1 MPTLAGSSGLKN
13 FIKKHGLW
21 DEDQNKSAMSILKRI
36 QDLGL
41 ESIRLSFADQ
51 HGLLRGKSILVAE
64 LESILSSGCSM
75 TSTLLLKD
83 TSNRTVFP
91 IWEQG
96 AGMNA
101 SQFNGAGDMIMVPDP
116 KTFKVLPWSKKTGW
130 FLCDI
135 YFPNGDPIPF
145 SSRALC
151 SQAVDALYNLGYE
164 YLSGIEIEFHIFKTT
179 DPKLGFQDSAMPGTA
194 PEVAPLAHGF
204 QYLSE
209 VRLDE
214 LEPAIDLIREGALA
228 LDLPLRTVEIEFG
241 PSQVEFTFSPLV
253 GKESADLML
262 LFRSATKQI
271 CKRSGYHASFMC
283 RPGLQNVFASGWH
296 LHQSLVNRSDGKNA
310 FASDKESLPLSNIG
324 SQFVAGILKNADASC
339 IFTTPTINGYK
350 RYKPE
355 SLAPDRIL
363 WAKDNRGAM
372 VRVLG
377 SSEDQD
383 SRIENRVGDPGANP
397 YFYLMSQI
405 LSGLDGIENKLIPPP
420 ITETPY
426 TTNADRLPQSLME
439 AADAFDRSSFY
450 RTKLGDEFVEYLLKI
465 KRNEIN
471 RFLSEVTDWEHREYF
486 EIL

>member
-1 MPTLAGSSGLKN
+1 MPTSKGSSGLKN

-21 DEDQNKSAMSILKRI
+21 NEDQSKSAASVLRKI
-36 QDLGL
+36 QELGL

-51 HGLLRGKSILVAE
+51 HGLLRGKSILTAE
-64 LESILSSGCSM
+64 LESVLSSGCSM

-91 IWEQG
+91 IWTSG
-96 AGMNA
+96 AGMNET
-101 SQFNGAGDMIMVPDP
+101 QFNGAGDMVMVPDP

-135 YFPNGDPIPF
+135 YFPNGEPIPF
-145 SSRALC
+145 SSRLLC
-151 SQAVDALYNLGYE
+151 SQALNALTDFGYE
-164 YLSGIEIEFHIFKTT
+164 YVSGIEIEFHIFKVN
-179 DPKLGFQDSAMPGTA
+179 DPKLTFHDATMPGA
-194 PEVAPLAHGF
+194 PPEVSPLAHGF

-214 LEPAIDLIREGALA
+214 LEPAVDLIREGALS
-228 LDLPLRTVEIEFG
+228 LGLPLRTVEIEFG
-241 PSQVEFTFSPLV
+241 PSQVEFTFSPLT
-253 GKESADLML
+253 GKASADLML

-271 CKRSGYHASFMC
+271 CKRNGYHASFMC

-296 LHQSLVNRSDGKNA
+296 LHQSLINRKDGKNA
-310 FASDKESLPLSNIG
+310 FSPAKNDSPLSTVG
-324 SQFVAGILKNADASC
+324 KQFVAGILKNADASC

-377 SSEDQD
+377 SSEGQD
-383 SRIENRVGDPGANP
+383 ARVENRIGEPGANP

-405 LSGLDGIENKLIPPP
+405 LSGLDGIEKKRVPPP

-426 TTNADRLPQSLME
+426 TTNATQLPQSLME
-439 AADAFDRSSFY
+439 AVDAFDKSSFY
-450 RTKLGDEFVEYLLKI
+450 RTQLGDDFVEYFLTI
-465 KRNEIN
+465 KRKEIS

>member
-145 SSRALC
+145 SSRRLC
-151 SQAVDALYNLGYE
+151 SQAVDALSNLGYE

-262 LFRSATKQI
+262 LFRSAAKQI

-283 RPGLQNVFASGWH
+283 RPGLHNVFASGWH

-310 FASDKESLPLSNIG
+310 FASDKQGFLLSDVGN
-324 SQFVAGILKNADASC
+324 QFVAGILKNADA
-339 IFTTPTINGYK
+339 
-350 RYKPE
+350 R
-355 SLAPDRIL
+355 
-363 WAKDNRGAM
+363 
-372 VRVLG
+372 
-377 SSEDQD
+377 
-383 SRIENRVGDPGANP
+383 
-397 YFYLMSQI
+397 
-405 LSGLDGIENKLIPPP
+405 
-420 ITETPY
+420 
-426 TTNADRLPQSLME
+426 
-439 AADAFDRSSFY
+439 
-450 RTKLGDEFVEYLLKI
+450 
-465 KRNEIN
+465 
-471 RFLSEVTDWEHREYF
+471 
-486 EIL
+486 